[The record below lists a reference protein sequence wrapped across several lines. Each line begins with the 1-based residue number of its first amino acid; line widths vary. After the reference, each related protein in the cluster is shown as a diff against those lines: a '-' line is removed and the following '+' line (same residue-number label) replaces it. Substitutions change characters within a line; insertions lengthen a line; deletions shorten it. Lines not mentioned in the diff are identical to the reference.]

1 MNKFSFKPILPHVK
15 AIVVFLLI
23 SVLYFS
29 PEIFESK
36 TVLGGDSRG
45 GAGQESTEYREK
57 TGEITRWTNSQFSGM
72 PTYQMAPSYTSNN
85 IVNQLKKLYRLYLPD
100 PVNFVF
106 MLMLGFYILLIA
118 FGAKSDIA
126 ILGAIGYAFS
136 SYFFIIIEAGHIWK
150 VLTLAYIPPTIAGI
164 VLAYQKKYL
173 AGGVITALFMT
184 FQISSNHIQM
194 TYYSMF
200 IVGAYVLFAFV
211 SHRKQHSLPDFFKAT
226 GMCCAAM
233 LIAVMI
239 NLPNLY
245 HTWEYSKETIRGK
258 SELTHD
264 AANKT
269 SDGLDRDYMV
279 QWSYGIGESWTL
291 LVPNVKGGATGY
303 IGNNEAIN
311 NVEPQFRQTIAQ
323 QNHYWG
329 DQPFTSGPVYAGA
342 FFMTLFFMALFL
354 LKNKLKWYLLGAF
367 VITLFLSWGKN
378 FMAFTNLFADY
389 FPMYSK
395 FRSVSSILVVAELII
410 PLLGSLM
417 VVELVKNPSILKQQK
432 KKVYI
437 SFALTGGVALL
448 FALMPGVFFHFLSEA
463 EAKSFLPQ
471 ASQNPQVG
479 AVIDALEQV
488 RMNIFQSDAWR
499 SVIIIGIGGI
509 LLWLYSNKQLKPNL
523 FVGALIALCLI
534 DLWSVD
540 KRYLNAGS
548 FIPRQKARNIS
559 SFFAKSP
566 ADIEILKDND
576 PNFRVFNTTSNAF
589 NENNTSFYHKS
600 IGGYHAAKLRRYQD
614 LIDHHLTQGHA
625 NVFDMLN
632 TKYFIVAGSNKQP
645 QARLN
650 PNALGN
656 AWFVENIQWA
666 DNADEEINAL
676 TDFSPATTAVIDK
689 RFEPALK
696 DKQTAKDSISY
707 IQLTRYL
714 PNELHYK
721 AASATGGLGVFSE
734 IYYPH
739 GWKATIDGEEAPII
753 RTNYVL
759 RGLYIPAGEHEIVMT
774 FKPTSVQVT
783 QICAYIGYMLLLL
796 LTIAF
801 IYKNFL
807 QTSPAKVASR

>member
-1 MNKFSFKPILPHVK
+1 MKNINFQPILPHARAV
-15 AIVVFLLI
+15 IIFLLI

-29 PEIFESK
+29 PEIFDGK
-36 TVLGGDSRG
+36 TVLGSDSRG
-45 GAGQESTEYREK
+45 GAGQEIAEYQK
-57 TGEITRWTNSQFSGM
+57 QTGEVPRWTNSQFSGM

-85 IVNQLKKLYRLYLPD
+85 IIIQLKKLYKLYLPD
-100 PVNFVF
+100 PISFVF
-106 MLMLGFYILLIA
+106 MLMIGFYILLVV
-118 FGAKSDIA
+118 FGARSNIA

-164 VLAYQKKYL
+164 VLAYNKKYL
-173 AGGVITALFMT
+173 LGGVITALFMT
-184 FQISSNHIQM
+184 FQISSNHVQM

-200 IVGAYVLFAFV
+200 IVGAYVLFALV
-211 SHRKQHSLPDFFKAT
+211 ENWKRHLLPDFFKAT
-226 GMCCAAM
+226 GMCCIAI

-264 AANKT
+264 IANKT
-269 SDGLDRDYMV
+269 SNGLDRDYMV

-291 LVPNVKGGATGY
+291 LVPNTKGGASGY

-311 NVEPQFRQTIAQ
+311 KVEPRFRQIIAQ

-354 LKNKLKWYLLGAF
+354 LKNKLKWYLLGALI
-367 VITLFLSWGKN
+367 ITLLLSWGKN
-378 FMAFTNLFADY
+378 FMVFTNLFADY

-417 VVELVKNPSILKQQK
+417 VVELVKNPSILKEK
-432 KKVYI
+432 KKEVYI
-437 SFALTGGVALL
+437 SFALTGGIALL
-448 FALMPGVFFHFLSEA
+448 FALIPEVFFNFLSET
-463 EAKSFLPQ
+463 ETESFLPQ
-471 ASQNPQVG
+471 VSQNPQIRDI
-479 AVIDALEQV
+479 IDALEEV

-509 LLWLYSNKQLKPNL
+509 LLWLYAKKQLKTNL

-540 KRYLNAGS
+540 KRYLNANS
-548 FIPRQKARNIS
+548 FIPQQKVKNIS
-559 SFFAKSP
+559 SFFSKSP
-566 ADIEILKDND
+566 ADVEILKDRD
-576 PNFRVFNTTSNAF
+576 PHFRVFNMTSNAF

-600 IGGYHAAKLRRYQD
+600 IGGYHAAKLRRYQE
-614 LIDHHLTQGHA
+614 LIDHHLAKGHV

-632 TKYFIVAGSNKQP
+632 TKYFIVAGNNNQP

-656 AWFVENIQWA
+656 AWFVENIQWV
-666 DNADEEINAL
+666 DNANEEINAL
-676 TDFSPATTAVIDK
+676 TNLSPATTAIIDK
-689 RFEPALK
+689 RFESVLK
-696 DKQTAKDSISY
+696 NKQTAKDSASSIL
-707 IQLTRYL
+707 LTHYL

-721 AASATGGLGVFSE
+721 TKSTTGGLGVFSE
-734 IYYPH
+734 VYYPH
-739 GWKATIDGEEAPII
+739 GWKATIDGEEVPII

-759 RGLYIPAGEHEIVMT
+759 RGIYIPAGEHEIVMT
-774 FKPTSVQVT
+774 FRPQSVQMT
-783 QICAYIGYMLLLL
+783 QICAYTGYLLLL
-796 LTIAF
+796 LLIIAF
-801 IYKNFL
+801 IYKSFS
-807 QTSPAKVASR
+807 QTSHAKVSSQ